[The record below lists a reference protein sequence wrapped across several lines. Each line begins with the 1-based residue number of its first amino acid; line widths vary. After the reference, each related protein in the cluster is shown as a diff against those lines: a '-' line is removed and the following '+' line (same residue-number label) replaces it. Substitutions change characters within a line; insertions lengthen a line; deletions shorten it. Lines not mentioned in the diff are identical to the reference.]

1 MDFRRLPH
9 TFAPSSW
16 YRFAFT
22 ARFMW
27 LRHAVKPVTVK
38 LMHFTQVYWFA
49 AFSASER
56 GRSEHV
62 AVDGP
67 SDMATRTPE
76 LGAEIRA
83 TVNSSAVLFAAAEPV
98 VAEPVA
104 VQPAAAARC

>member
-1 MDFRRLPH
+1 MDLRRLPH

-62 AVDGP
+62 FVEALPGVNELP
-67 SDMATRTPE
+67 DMCKRQ
-76 LGAEIRA
+76 LLR
-83 TVNSSAVLFAAAEPV
+83 L
-98 VAEPVA
+98 
-104 VQPAAAARC
+104 

>member
-1 MDFRRLPH
+1 MDFRCLPH

-62 AVDGP
+62 FVDAGAAAVDTLP
-67 SDMATRTPE
+67 DMCKRQL
-76 LGAEIRA
+76 LG
-83 TVNSSAVLFAAAEPV
+83 L
-98 VAEPVA
+98 
-104 VQPAAAARC
+104 

>member
-38 LMHFTQVYWFA
+38 LMHFMQVYWFA

-62 AVDGP
+62 AVDAVP
-67 SDMATRTPE
+67 DVDELPDMCKRQ
-76 LGAEIRA
+76 LLR
-83 TVNSSAVLFAAAEPV
+83 L
-98 VAEPVA
+98 
-104 VQPAAAARC
+104 